1 MRRRFAPKTN
11 STVAEGERAPVRRR
25 LQLTCVVLA
34 AALLAGCASVGI
46 DDALRET
53 NSSASQFTGGKLEL
67 SRTAEQREARA
78 ALSEE
83 LLGKPLSQDEAVHLA
98 LANSAAVQALI
109 AQSWADI
116 ASANQA
122 SRLPNPVF
130 TFERMRLGDELEIG
144 RLLSFGL
151 VDLLLLPQRLS
162 ISHGQVA
169 WAQVQLTGTVVDQ
182 VTQVRQAWVRA
193 VAAQQSSQYAEQVK
207 DSAEASAELA
217 RRMQL
222 AGNFSKLQ
230 RARQQVFYADATTQL
245 ASARHSATSAREELV
260 RALGLDAGQAAR
272 LKLPER
278 LPDLPKVPREAREV
292 AGTASE
298 QRLDVQQ
305 ARAQL
310 DIAGRSQGINLL
322 STFIDV
328 EAGVR
333 RDTVFD
339 GGSRDTRRGFELD
352 IRLPLLDWGGAQR
365 DVLNAQALAA
375 ANRYDAT
382 VRGATSQLREGYSA
396 YRTAYDIARH
406 YRDEIVPLRQAMQD
420 ENVLRYNGM
429 LIGVF
434 ELLAE
439 ARDQITSVNSAINA
453 QQQFW
458 LADAALAASVIG
470 KPVAAPAPMTSSGPQ
485 DTSGA
490 AH

>member
-1 MRRRFAPKTN
+1 MTRP
-11 STVAEGERAPVRRR
+11 
-25 LQLTCVVLA
+25 LQIAAIALA
-34 AALLAGCASVGI
+34 SAFLAGCASVGI
-46 DDALRET
+46 DDALKET

-67 SRTAEQREARA
+67 SRTREQREARA
-78 ALSEE
+78 ALAEE
-83 LLGKPLSQDEAVHLA
+83 LLGKPLLQDDAVRLA
-98 LANSAAVQALI
+98 LANSPALQALI
-109 AQSWADI
+109 AQGWADM
-116 ASANQA
+116 AAANQTG
-122 SRLPNPVF
+122 RLPNPVF
-130 TFERMRLGDELEIG
+130 TFERMRLGDELELG

-151 VDLLLLPQRLS
+151 VDLILLPQRLS
-162 ISHGQVA
+162 ISRSQA
-169 WAQVQLTGTVVDQ
+169 AQAQVQLSGAVVDQ

-193 VAAQQSSQYAEQVK
+193 VAARQSLQYAEQVK
-207 DSAEASAELA
+207 ESAEASAELA

-222 AGNFSKLQ
+222 VGNFSKLQ
-230 RARQQVFYADATTQL
+230 RARQQVFYADATTQF
-245 ASARHSATSAREELV
+245 ASARHADTAAREELV
-260 RALGLDAGQAAR
+260 RALGLDDAQVAR
-272 LKLPER
+272 MKLPDR
-278 LPDLPKVPREAREV
+278 LPDLPKAPREASEV
-292 AGTASE
+292 AATASA

-310 DIAGRSQGINLL
+310 DVAGKSQGINLL

-328 EAGVR
+328 EAGIR

-339 GGSRDTRRGFELD
+339 NAERSRGTRRGFELD
-352 IRLPLLDWGGAQR
+352 IRLPLFDWGSARR
-365 DVLNAQALAA
+365 DALNAQALAA

-406 YRDEIVPLRQAMQD
+406 YRDEIVPLRQAMAD

-439 ARDQITSVNSAINA
+439 ARDQITSVNNAINA

-470 KPVAAPAPMTSSGPQ
+470 RPVAASSPMTSSTPQ
-485 DTSGA
+485 AASGA